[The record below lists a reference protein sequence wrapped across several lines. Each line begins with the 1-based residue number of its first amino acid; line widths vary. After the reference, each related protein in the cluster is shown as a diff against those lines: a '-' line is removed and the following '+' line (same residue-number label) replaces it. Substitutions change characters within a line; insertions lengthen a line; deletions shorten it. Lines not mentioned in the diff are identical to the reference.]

1 MDKAVSLADL
11 YRRSVG
17 ILTQNRM
24 EWMGLLSSASKYY
37 KLSFDKNVLIYLQRP
52 DAGLLATKAAWEKQT
67 GRVLKPGSK
76 GIGVVDM
83 DSPLATLAYYFDFA
97 DTRGDDASFRRAMGF
112 VWELEKQY
120 RPEIRRRFHERFGT
134 DRESMEN
141 CLCQLAESHAAALFA
156 EYPASV
162 DTGGVSMLQG
172 LPWEAVKEEFI
183 RIATDSAA
191 YIIFKKCGIPTD
203 IFEEG
208 HAFENISHFGNLGMF
223 MEMGSYAMAAAKP
236 VLAQIRRQIEEIKE
250 ERSVAYGQ
258 GTFGE
263 TGIQKGTGW
272 DAVPGP
278 ADIGGQGGGRQAA
291 PAVRQE
297 MEGLHEG
304 VPSPAPVPADGGG
317 QDKRDGL
324 RSGQGGGREEGKGDT
339 EPFTGA
345 AHAGD
350 GGYIGA
356 GGTYGD
362 DNPPG
367 GGDYTAGGGLSVPV
381 ERDIQKGH
389 REEEMARPPAGNSAG
404 GSFYS
409 IQESASKEN
418 VRELAQWDSV
428 QGLLTDTEIY
438 PSELY
443 ERISGI
449 FRSGVSGRE
458 RQDAVRDVYGDYGFR
473 KSSDGKRGIVPGKDV
488 ADFFFGE
495 DGFVRLSWE
504 TIAYAIGTV
513 MEEGGYMPYEPAS
526 EEPAVDLTLAK
537 RPVGGNTGESG
548 AQGSTAEVNA
558 GDAGR
563 QEEPESAMQLS
574 LFEMPEKPFA
584 EDGEPGDNVITE
596 PEAVEDGGFRAA
608 VNYRF
613 SSEHHLYDGGPK
625 EKFRNNV
632 AAVRLLKRL
641 QEEGRPAM
649 EGEQVI
655 LARFVG
661 WGGLADALTP
671 GKAGWE
677 EEYGELK
684 ALLTEEEMRA
694 ATVSTL
700 TSYYTSQD
708 IITHIYQALG
718 QFGFRSGNVLD
729 PAMGTGNFYSVLPKE
744 MGESR
749 LYGVEI
755 DPVAGGIAR
764 KLYPDAEI
772 TVTGFEEAEFPDSFF
787 DVVIGNVPFGKIS
800 MNDRRYARYHFKIHD
815 YFIAKSL
822 DKLRAGGILA
832 VITSRFTMDKEN
844 PAVRR
849 YIAQRAELI
858 GAIRLPENAFKE
870 VAGTLATADILF
882 LKKRRQEI
890 IPDRDNCSWLTV
902 ERDAAGIPY
911 NSYFIR
917 HPEMVLGT
925 MEQGPGM
932 YGNREFAAC
941 KPLEGRALSELLQV
955 AVGRLQAVY
964 EEPDSE
970 WEGDSETAAEE
981 WIPAAPDVKNF
992 SYTLSKGQLYYR
1004 EHSRMY
1010 RQEPSRMKAERI
1022 RGMLKVRDALR
1033 EVIGCQMREEPDG
1046 LPGGDSLEMH
1056 LRLLNEAYDR
1066 FVEKYGYLNA
1076 AANVAAFAKDS
1087 DAPLV
1092 RSVESEAKDGQGR
1105 KIKGEYGKTAVF
1117 YKATVRPRSV
1127 PEQAGSAEEALQ
1139 ISLNMKGRVD
1149 IPYMLR
1155 LCGGTGQA
1163 ADREALLQE
1172 LGGRIYRNPNKWWEA
1187 EPDSGWELAEIYLS
1201 GHVKDKLA
1209 KAVLAAERHP
1219 ELFCNNVEALKQVQ
1233 PEPLRPEDISFVL
1246 GSTWIPEK
1254 YYQQFM
1260 YETFDTADYL
1270 WERGVIHL
1278 EFAECTGTYHVSGKN
1293 GEPHSVTVNSTYGTG
1308 RMNAYE
1314 IFEASLNLRSVEVR
1328 DREEYKDPVSGEK
1341 KERYVLNRKETLL
1354 AREKQAQIKLAFEN
1368 WLFASQERG
1377 AALTELYNDRF
1388 NNIRPC
1394 VFDGDGLM
1402 LPGINGVISLRKHQR
1417 DVVAKGIYGEG
1428 NLLIAHE
1435 VGAGKTISACVI
1447 AHERKR
1453 LGICNKPLIAVP
1465 NHTLEQWAEEFMRL
1479 YPSANILVATK
1490 KDLEKKKR
1498 RRFISRAATGDY
1510 DCIIMPHS
1518 SFELI
1523 ALSRERQL
1531 SAMEAE
1537 IEEITERIR
1546 SMKMAA
1552 GQRWTIKQMEL
1563 FKKNLQARYDRLYNA
1578 EKKDDTITFEEMGVD
1593 NLIVDEAHAYKN
1605 NYSYTKM
1612 QRVAGVGG
1620 QSSQRAMDM
1629 HMKCQYINEI
1639 SGERGVVYLTGTP
1652 VANSMSELY
1661 VMQKTLQPREMQ
1673 RRGLMLFDAWAS
1685 TFGRIETALEIKPEG
1700 SGYQMKTRFA
1710 RFHNLPELMNMFS
1723 MVADI
1728 RTADMLN
1735 LPTPALKTGAV
1746 QVVRTPITPDQ
1757 KDLMEEMVERAEAIR
1772 DKKVDSSE
1780 DNFLKLTN
1788 EARLLAVDPRILDP
1802 DLPDD
1807 PDTKLNTCA
1816 RKAAQIYRETAEAR
1830 STQLIFC
1837 DKGTPKDRG
1846 QFDFYH
1852 AMRAELERNGVA
1864 PGEIAFI
1871 HDADTDARR
1880 AELLEQVREGKIRV
1894 LMGSTDKMGTGLN
1907 VQERLAALHH
1917 LDAPWR
1923 PADLIQRN
1931 GRILRQGNENEEVSI
1946 YNYITEQTF
1955 DAYLWQIL
1963 EQKQRYISQVMTGR
1977 SAARS
1982 CEDIDEVVLQYA
1994 EFKALAVSDPQ
2005 IKRKM
2010 EVDNEVYRLQ
2020 TLKAAWKTEHASL
2033 QQDIAFHYPSR
2044 MERLSALLERQEADA
2059 QTYRREKTAEFA
2071 ITLNGRLFDKRP
2083 QAGEYLKRMLQ
2094 TLGREDGER
2103 LALGSYAGFALAAAR
2118 ERGREIILYLEGKD
2132 RYSVFVGESAVG
2144 NITRLENL
2152 AAGIETCAES
2162 TGKQLKEVKTQME
2175 AAKAQAGK
2183 PFEEEEKL
2191 AGLLKEQVEL
2201 NLNLEFNDTGKA
2213 AGTKRGSRIYRR
2225 LRRLFPEL
2233 LAGKYT
2239 YMKYKADCFDDLVLE
2254 SIGDGAYSMAHYYT
2268 QSGDAMCDPEITFT
2282 VDQDSRTVT
2291 PLSYQQDN
2299 MGIYYMTCDRSTEE
2313 IQDLMY
2319 FWEQWLAN
2327 IREQGYS
2334 LYAARGDTEEF
2345 FGGEGR
2351 EEEAEV
2357 ER

>member
-11 YRRSVG
+11 YRRSVQM
-17 ILTQNRM
+17 LTQSRT

-112 VWELEKQY
+112 MWELEKQY
-120 RPEIRRRFHERFGT
+120 QPEIRRRFHKRFGT

-141 CLCQLAESHAAALFA
+141 CLCQLVESHAAALFA
-156 EYPASV
+156 EYPAGV
-162 DTGGVSMLQG
+162 DTRGVNMLQD
-172 LPWEAVKEEFI
+172 LPQEAVKEEFI

-223 MEMGSYAMAAAKP
+223 MELGSYAMAAAKP
-236 VLAQIRRQIEEIKE
+236 VLTQIRRQIEEIKE

-263 TGIQKGTGW
+263 TGIQAGAGW

-278 ADIGGQGGGRQAA
+278 SDIGGQGDGRRTA

-304 VPSPAPVPADGGG
+304 IPSPAPVPADGGG
-317 QDKRDGL
+317 QDKRDDL
-324 RSGQGGGREEGKGDT
+324 RSGQGGGGKEGKDDT
-339 EPFTGA
+339 EPFAGT

-350 GGYIGA
+350 GRRAGA

-362 DNPPG
+362 DNPAG
-367 GGDYTAGGGLSVPV
+367 GGDHIAGSGLSVPV
-381 ERDIQKGH
+381 EPEKHIEH
-389 REEEMARPPAGNSAG
+389 RKEEQAGSPAENNAG

-409 IQESASKEN
+409 IPESASKEN
-418 VRELAQWDSV
+418 VRELAQWDSI
-428 QGLLTDTEIY
+428 QGLLTDTEVY
-438 PSELY
+438 PPKLY
-443 ERISGI
+443 ACISNI
-449 FRSGVSGRE
+449 FRSGVSLQE
-458 RQDAVRDVYGDYGFR
+458 RQDVVRDVYRDYGFR
-473 KSSDGKRGIVPGKDV
+473 KSGDGKRGIVPGRDV
-488 ADFFFGE
+488 ADFFFEE

-504 TIAYAIGTV
+504 TIVHAIGTLI
-513 MEEGGYMPYEPAS
+513 EEGRYIPDVS
-526 EEPAVDLTLAK
+526 EEPTGDLAVGEFLTD
-537 RPVGGNTGESG
+537 GNTAASG
-548 AQGSTAEVNA
+548 SQDSTADTGAGNA
-558 GDAGR
+558 GI
-563 QEEPESAMQLS
+563 QEEPDSAMQLD
-574 LFEMPEKPFA
+574 LFEILDSPFT
-584 EDGEPGDNVITE
+584 EDGEPGDNVIAE
-596 PEAVEDGGFRAA
+596 PEAVGDSDRFQPVG
-608 VNYRF
+608 NYRF
-613 SSEHHLYDGGPK
+613 SPEHHLYDGGPK
-625 EKFRNNV
+625 EKFRNNM
-632 AAVRLLKRL
+632 AAIRLLKRL
-641 QEEGRPAM
+641 QEEGRPATA
-649 EGEQVI
+649 EEQIV

-671 GKAGWE
+671 EKAGWE
-677 EEYGELK
+677 KEYGELK
-684 ALLTEEEMRA
+684 QLLTEEEMQATA
-694 ATVSTL
+694 ASTL
-700 TSYYTSQD
+700 TAYYTSQD
-708 IITHIYQALG
+708 IITHVYRALER
-718 QFGFRSGNVLD
+718 FGFRSGNILD
-729 PAMGTGNFYSVLPKE
+729 PAMGTGNFYSVLPEEMKE
-744 MGESR
+744 CR

-755 DPVAGGIAR
+755 EPVAGGIAQ
-764 KLYPDAEI
+764 KLYPNASI
-772 TVTGFEEAEFPDSFF
+772 AVTGFEEAEYPDSFF

-800 MNDRRYARYHFKIHD
+800 VNDRRYSRHNFSIHD

-832 VITSRFTMDKEN
+832 VITSRFTMDKES
-844 PAVRR
+844 PVIRK

-858 GAIRLPENAFKE
+858 GAIRLPETTFKE
-870 VAGTLATADILF
+870 VAGTLVTADILF
-882 LKKRRQEI
+882 LKKRIQEI
-890 IPDRDNCSWLTV
+890 VPDKDNCLWLTV
-902 ERDAAGIPY
+902 EKDGAGVPY

-932 YGNREFAAC
+932 YGNRESATC
-941 KPLEGRALSELLQV
+941 KPLERRELSELLQA
-955 AVGRLQAVY
+955 AVERLQAFY

-970 WEGDSETAAEE
+970 WEGDSETAEGE
-981 WIPAAPDVKNF
+981 SIPAVPDVKNF
-992 SYTLSKGQLYYR
+992 SYTLSQGVLYYR
-1004 EHSRMY
+1004 ENSRMY

-1022 RGMLKVRDALR
+1022 KGMLKVRDALR
-1033 EVIGCQMREEPDG
+1033 GVIDCQIREAPDG
-1046 LPGGDSLEMH
+1046 LSGGDSFERH
-1056 LRLLNEAYDR
+1056 LQLLNETYDR

-1087 DAPLV
+1087 DAPLI
-1092 RSVESEAKDGQGR
+1092 RSIESEVKDGQGR
-1105 KIKGEYGKTAVF
+1105 KIKGKYEKTAVF
-1117 YKATVRPRSV
+1117 YKATVRPRTV
-1127 PEQAGSAEEALQ
+1127 PGQAGSAEEALQ
-1139 ISLNMKGRVD
+1139 ISLNVKGRVD
-1149 IPYMLR
+1149 LTYMR
-1155 LCGGTGQA
+1155 QIYGRKGQE

-1172 LGGRIYRNPNKWWEA
+1172 LGGRIYQDPDKWWEA

-1201 GHVKDKLA
+1201 GHVKEKLA

-1219 ELFCNNVEALKQVQ
+1219 ALFGRNVEALKQVQ
-1233 PEPLRPEDISFVL
+1233 PEPLKPEDISFVL

-1260 YETFDTADYL
+1260 YETFATADYL
-1270 WERGVIHL
+1270 RERGVIHL

-1293 GEPHSVTVNSTYGTG
+1293 GEPYSVTVNSTYGTG

-1328 DREEYKDPVSGEK
+1328 DKEEYEDPVSGEK

-1368 WLFASQERG
+1368 WLFAAPERG

-1394 VFDGDGLM
+1394 VFNGDGLM
-1402 LPGINGVISLRKHQR
+1402 LPGINSAIALRKHQR

-1531 SAMEAE
+1531 SAMEVEIAE
-1537 IEEITERIR
+1537 LTGRIS
-1546 SMKMAA
+1546 SMKMAM
-1552 GQRWTIKQMEL
+1552 GQRWTLKQMEL

-1578 EKKDDTITFEEMGVD
+1578 EKKDDTISFEEMGVD

-1661 VMQKTLQPREMQ
+1661 VMQKTLQPGEMK

-1685 TFGRIETALEIKPEG
+1685 TFGRVETALEIKPEG

-1728 RTADMLN
+1728 KTADMLN

-1746 QVVRTPITPDQ
+1746 QVIKTPVTPDQ

-1816 RKAAQIYRETAEAR
+1816 RKAAQIYHETAEAH

-1852 AMRAELERNGVA
+1852 TMRAALEKNGVA
-1864 PGEIAFI
+1864 SEEIAFI

-1880 AELLEQVREGKIRV
+1880 AALLEQVREGKVRL

-1907 VQERLAALHH
+1907 VQERLIALHH

-2020 TLKAAWKTEHASL
+2020 TLKAAWKTEHAAL
-2033 QQDIAFHYPSR
+2033 QQDIAVHYPTR
-2044 MERLSALLERQEADA
+2044 IERLSVLLDKQKADA
-2059 QTYRREKTAEFA
+2059 QTYGKEKTDEFA
-2071 ITLNGRLFDKRP
+2071 IRLNGRLFDKRP
-2083 QAGEYLKRMLQ
+2083 PAGEYLKLMLQ

-2103 LALGSYAGFALAAAR
+2103 LVLGSYAGFVLAAVR
-2118 ERGREIILYLEGKD
+2118 EPGQGISLYLEGQD
-2132 RYSVFVGESAVG
+2132 SYSVDVGESAMG

-2152 AAGIETCAES
+2152 AAGIETSAES
-2162 TGKQLKEVKTQME
+2162 TGKKLKEVRTQME
-2175 AAKAQAGK
+2175 AAKIQAGK
-2183 PFEEEEKL
+2183 AFEEEEKL

-2201 NLNLEFNDTGKA
+2201 NLNLEFNGTGKA
-2213 AGTKRGSRIYRR
+2213 ADTKNGSRVYRR
-2225 LRRLFPEL
+2225 LRKLAPEL

-2239 YMKYKADCFDDLVLE
+2239 YMKFKAENFDDLVLE
-2254 SIGDGAYSMAHYYT
+2254 YIGEGAYRMAHYYT
-2268 QSGDAMCDPEITFT
+2268 QNGDAMRDPEITFT
-2282 VDQDSRTVT
+2282 VDRDSRTAS

-2299 MGIYYMTCDRSTEE
+2299 MGIYYRTCDCSQEK
-2313 IQDLMY
+2313 IQDLMH
-2319 FWEQWLAN
+2319 FWEQWLVN
-2327 IREQGYS
+2327 IREQGYD
-2334 LYAARGDTEEF
+2334 LYAASGDKEEF
-2345 FGGEGR
+2345 YRGEDR
-2351 EEEAEV
+2351 EEEAEA

>member
-11 YRRSVG
+11 YRRSVQM
-17 ILTQNRM
+17 LTQNRT
-24 EWMGLLSSASKYY
+24 EWMGLLSSASKFY

-52 DAGLLATKAAWEKQT
+52 DAGLLATKTAWEKQT
-67 GRVLKPGSK
+67 GRSIKPGSK

-83 DSPLATLAYYFDFA
+83 DSPLATLAFYFDFA

-134 DRESMEN
+134 DQESMEN

-156 EYPASV
+156 GYPAGV
-162 DTGGVSMLQG
+162 DTKGISMLQG
-172 LPWEAVKEEFI
+172 LPQAAVKEEFM

-191 YIIFKKCGIPTD
+191 YIIFKKCGISTE

-208 HAFENISHFGNLGMF
+208 HTFENISHFGDLGMF
-223 MEMGSYAMAAAKP
+223 MELGSYAMAAAKP
-236 VLAQIRRQIEEIKE
+236 VLTQIRRQIEEIKE

-258 GTFGE
+258 ETFGE
-263 TGIQKGTGW
+263 TGVQKRAGR
-272 DAVPGP
+272 DAVPEP
-278 ADIGGQGGGRQAA
+278 PDIGGQGDGRQTA

-304 VPSPAPVPADGGG
+304 VPSPAPDPADGRG
-317 QDKRDGL
+317 QDKRDDPRG
-324 RSGQGGGREEGKGDT
+324 GQRGGEEERRDDT
-339 EPFTGA
+339 EPSAGA

-356 GGTYGD
+356 CGAYGD

-367 GGDYTAGGGLSVPV
+367 GGNHIAGSGLSVPV
-381 ERDIQKGH
+381 EPRNHKEDRK
-389 REEEMARPPAGNSAG
+389 EEKAEPPAENNAG
-404 GSFYS
+404 GSFY
-409 IQESASKEN
+409 IIPESATGEN
-418 VRELAQWDSV
+418 VRELAQWDFV

-438 PSELY
+438 PPEMY
-443 ERISGI
+443 ARISGI
-449 FRSGVSGRE
+449 FDSGASLRE
-458 RQDAVRDVYGDYGFR
+458 RRDAVRDVYGEYGFR
-473 KSSDGKRGIVPGKDV
+473 KSGDGKRGIVPGRDV

-504 TIAYAIGTV
+504 TVAHAVGMLIDEGVYVPAREQPEGAI
-513 MEEGGYMPYEPAS
+513 
-526 EEPAVDLTLAK
+526 
-537 RPVGGNTGESG
+537 
-548 AQGSTAEVNA
+548 
-558 GDAGR
+558 
-563 QEEPESAMQLS
+563 QLS
-574 LFEMPEKPFA
+574 LFEMP
-584 EDGEPGDNVITE
+584 
-596 PEAVEDGGFRAA
+596 R
-608 VNYRF
+608 NYRF
-613 SSEHHLYDGGPK
+613 SPEHHLYDGGPK
-625 EKFRNNV
+625 EKFRNNM
-632 AAVRLLKRL
+632 AAVRLLKQL
-641 QEEGRPAM
+641 QEEARPATA
-649 EGEQVI
+649 EEQVV

-671 GKAGWE
+671 EKAGWE
-677 EEYGELK
+677 KEYGELK

-694 ATVSTL
+694 ATASTL

-708 IITHIYQALG
+708 IITYIYRALG
-718 QFGFRSGNVLD
+718 RFGFRSGNILD
-729 PAMGTGNFYSVLPKE
+729 PAMGTGNFYSVLPQE
-744 MGESR
+744 MEDCR

-755 DPVAGGIAR
+755 DPVAGGIAQ
-764 KLYPDAEI
+764 KLYPNASI
-772 TVTGFEEAEFPDSFF
+772 AVTGFEEAQFPDSFF
-787 DVVIGNVPFGKIS
+787 DVVMGNVPFGKIS
-800 MNDRRYARYHFKIHD
+800 MSDRRYAKHNFKIHD

-822 DKLRAGGILA
+822 DKLRSGGILA

-844 PAVRR
+844 SAVRK

-870 VAGTLATADILF
+870 VAGTLVTSDILF

-890 IPDRDNCSWLTV
+890 VPDKDNCFWLTV
-902 ERDAAGIPY
+902 EKDSAGIPY

-917 HPEMVLGT
+917 HPDMVLGI

-932 YGNREFAAC
+932 YGNHEFAAC
-941 KPLEGRALSELLQV
+941 RPLEGRELSELLRD
-955 AVGRLQAVY
+955 AVDKLQAFY

-970 WEGDSETAAEE
+970 WEGDSETAEIE

-992 SYTLSKGQLYYR
+992 SYTFSQGQLYYR
-1004 EHSRMY
+1004 ENSRMY

-1022 RGMLKVRDALR
+1022 RGMLEVRDALR
-1033 EVIGCQMREEPDG
+1033 GVIDCQMRGEADG
-1046 LPGGDSLEMH
+1046 PAGADSIEIH
-1056 LRLLNEAYDR
+1056 LRRLNEAYER
-1066 FVEKYGYLNA
+1066 FVDKYGFLNLP
-1076 AANVAAFAKDS
+1076 ANVTAFAKDS
-1087 DAPLV
+1087 DAPLI
-1092 RSVESEAKDGQGR
+1092 RSVESEVKDEQGR
-1105 KIKGEYGKTAVF
+1105 KIKGEYEKTAVF
-1117 YKATVRPRSV
+1117 YKATVRPRSI
-1127 PEQAGSAEEALQ
+1127 PKQADSAEEALQ

-1149 IPYMLR
+1149 LNYMRQLY
-1155 LCGGTGQA
+1155 GGKEK
-1163 ADREALLQE
+1163 EALLQE
-1172 LGGRIYRNPNKWWEA
+1172 LGGRIYQNPDGWWA
-1187 EPDSGWELAEIYLS
+1187 AAPDSGWELAEIYLS

-1209 KAVLAAERHP
+1209 QAILAAERYP
-1219 ELFCNNVEALKQVQ
+1219 ELFQRNVEALKQVQ
-1233 PEPLRPEDISFVL
+1233 PEPLKPEDISFVL

-1260 YETFDTADYL
+1260 YETFATAEYL
-1270 WERGVIHL
+1270 WERGAVHL
-1278 EFAECTGTYHVSGKN
+1278 EFAECTGTYYVSGKN
-1293 GEPHSVTVNSTYGTG
+1293 SEPYSVTVNSTYGTG

-1328 DREEYKDPVSGEK
+1328 DKEEYKDPATGEK

-1354 AREKQAQIKLAFEN
+1354 AREKQAQIKSAFEN
-1368 WLFASQERG
+1368 WLFAAPERG

-1394 VFDGDGLM
+1394 VFNGDNLM
-1402 LPGINGVISLRKHQR
+1402 LPEINRAITLRKHQR

-1453 LGICNKPLIAVP
+1453 LGICNKPLITVP
-1465 NHTLEQWAEEFMRL
+1465 NHTLNQWAEEFMRL

-1490 KDLEKKKR
+1490 KDMEKKKR

-1531 SAMEAE
+1531 SAMETE
-1537 IEEITERIR
+1537 IKEITERIR
-1546 SMKMAA
+1546 GMKTAV
-1552 GQRWTIKQMEL
+1552 GQRWTLKQMEL
-1563 FKKNLQARYDRLYNA
+1563 FKKNLQARYDRLYNE
-1578 EKKDDTITFEEMGVD
+1578 EKKDDTISFEEMGVD

-1652 VANSMSELY
+1652 VSNSMSELY
-1661 VMQKTLQPREMQ
+1661 VMQKTLQPREMA
-1673 RRGLMLFDAWAS
+1673 RRGLLMFDAWAS
-1685 TFGRIETALEIKPEG
+1685 TFGRVETALEIKPEG

-1728 RTADMLN
+1728 KTADMLN
-1735 LPTPALKTGAV
+1735 LPTPALKTGAA
-1746 QVVRTPITPDQ
+1746 QVIKTAITPEQ
-1757 KDLMEEMVERAEAIR
+1757 KDLMEEIAERAEAIR
-1772 DKKVDSSE
+1772 YKKVDSSE

-1802 DLPDD
+1802 RLPDD
-1807 PDTKLNTCA
+1807 PDTKLNVCA
-1816 RKAAQIYRETAEAR
+1816 RKAAEIYHETAEIH

-1837 DKGTPKDRG
+1837 DKGTPKGNG

-1864 PGEIAFI
+1864 PEEIAFI

-1880 AELLEQVREGKIRV
+1880 AALLEQVREGKIRL

-1907 VQERLAALHH
+1907 VQERLIALHH
-1917 LDAPWR
+1917 LDVPWR

-1931 GRILRQGNENEEVSI
+1931 GRIVRQGNENEEVSI

-1963 EQKQRYISQVMTGR
+1963 EQKQRYISQIMTGR

-2020 TLKAAWKTEHASL
+2020 TLKAAWKTEHAAL
-2033 QQDIAFHYPSR
+2033 QQDITVHYPSR
-2044 MERLSALLERQEADA
+2044 ITKLSALSDRQESDA
-2059 QTYRREKTAEFA
+2059 QTYRREKKDEFA
-2071 ITLNGRLFDKRP
+2071 ITLNGRLFDKRL
-2083 QAGEYLKRMLQ
+2083 QAGEYLKMMLQ
-2094 TLGREDGER
+2094 TLGGEEGER
-2103 LALGSYAGFALAAAR
+2103 LALGSYAGFTLAAM
-2118 ERGREIILYLEGKD
+2118 RGPGQETILYLEGQD
-2132 RYSVFVGESAVG
+2132 RYSVAAGESSLG
-2144 NITRLENL
+2144 NVTRLENL

-2162 TGKQLKEVKTQME
+2162 TEKKLKEVRIQME

-2183 PFEEEEKL
+2183 AFEEEEKL
-2191 AGLLKEQVEL
+2191 AELLKEQVQI
-2201 NLNLEFNDTGKA
+2201 NLNLEFNGAGKA
-2213 AGTKRGSRIYRR
+2213 SGAKSGGSVYRG
-2225 LRRLFPEL
+2225 LRRLAPEL
-2233 LAGKYT
+2233 LTGKYY
-2239 YMKYKADCFDDLVLE
+2239 YMKFKAENFDDLVLE
-2254 SIGDGAYSMAHYYT
+2254 YIGNEEYSMAHYYT
-2268 QSGDAMCDPEITFT
+2268 QNGDAMRDPEITFT
-2282 VDQDSRTVT
+2282 VDQENRTVS

-2299 MGIYYMTCDRSTEE
+2299 MGIYYRTCDRSPEE
-2313 IQDLMY
+2313 IQDLMH
-2319 FWEQWLAN
+2319 FWKQWLAN
-2327 IREQGYS
+2327 IREQGYD
-2334 LYAARGDTEEF
+2334 LYAAQGNEEDF
-2345 FGGEGR
+2345 CGGENTD
-2351 EEEAEV
+2351 EEAEA